1 MLFSLK
7 KIISILFQEEQHGSS
22 NSFYFYRCDSSIQPE
37 LISFLSGG
45 WKVMVIG

>member
-1 MLFSLK
+1 MLFSQK
-7 KIISILFQEEQHGSS
+7 NDFILIPGRTAWLIKFI
-22 NSFYFYRCDSSIQPE
+22 FLDRCDSSIQPE